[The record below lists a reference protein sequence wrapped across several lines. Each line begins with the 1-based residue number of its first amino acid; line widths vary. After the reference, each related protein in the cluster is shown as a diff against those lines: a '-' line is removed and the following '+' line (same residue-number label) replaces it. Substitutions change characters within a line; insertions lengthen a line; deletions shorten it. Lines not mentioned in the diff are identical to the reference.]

1 MQSPEQPTTGI
12 RPFYVLAVLSL
23 VSLLNYYDRNLISM
37 LIEDLKRDLHLSD
50 AQIGVL
56 TGLAFSLVYTVVAIP
71 IARFADSGRRVGVLS
86 LSVLVW
92 SAMTAACGLANNFMT
107 LTLARLGVG
116 IGEAGGAPTT
126 HALVA
131 ETFGPKWRGTA
142 LSIIGATGGAGTVLA
157 LMVGGSLA
165 THYGW
170 RNALMISAV
179 PGLFLT
185 LLLFCTVREPRPAGG
200 AARPPQIGLMEAFTI
215 LRRRAS
221 FMWLAVGIAVI
232 AVGAYGQQIWTPA
245 YLMRRHGLD
254 AATVGAGL
262 SVVSLPGIIL
272 GTLAGGIL
280 SDWLSRYD
288 RRWPAWLLMISFG
301 LAAPMQMIFFLT
313 DSYRVALAVTVPI
326 TFISVI
332 WVAPAYVLIQN
343 LSGPRLRATG
353 ASLLFLVVN
362 LGLGFGPLI
371 VGALSD
377 ALTPAY
383 GNYALGYALLTICS
397 TYFLGVG
404 IFWKL
409 SRTVT
414 RDLVEADAN
423 GVSAIA

>member
-1 MQSPEQPTTGI
+1 MQSPEQPTSGI

-92 SAMTAACGLANNFMT
+92 SAMTAACGLATNFMT

-185 LLLFCTVREPRPAGG
+185 LLLFFTVREPRPAGG

-383 GNYALGYALLTICS
+383 GNHALGYALLTICS

-414 RDLVEADAN
+414 RDLVEADAS

>member
-1 MQSPEQPTTGI
+1 MQSPEQPTSGI

-92 SAMTAACGLANNFMT
+92 SAMTAACGLATNFMT

-383 GNYALGYALLTICS
+383 GNHALGYALLTICS

-414 RDLVEADAN
+414 RDLVEADAS

>member
-1 MQSPEQPTTGI
+1 MQSPEQPTSGI

-92 SAMTAACGLANNFMT
+92 SAMTAACGLATNFMT

-200 AARPPQIGLMEAFTI
+200 AARPPQIGLVEAFTI

-383 GNYALGYALLTICS
+383 GNHALGYALLTICS

-414 RDLVEADAN
+414 RDLVEADAS